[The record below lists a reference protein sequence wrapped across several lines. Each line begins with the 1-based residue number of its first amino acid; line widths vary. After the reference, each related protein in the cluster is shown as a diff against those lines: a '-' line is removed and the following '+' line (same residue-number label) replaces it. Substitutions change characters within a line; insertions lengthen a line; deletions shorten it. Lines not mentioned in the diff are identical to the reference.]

1 MSITRH
7 LRRAVQL
14 CAIACALLVPATS
27 GAAFAAADPLLA
39 QERYL
44 ASYGTPDPSSAL
56 AQERYLSSYGAPE
69 PLTPPQTPAPSNHM
83 PWLTI
88 ALSITGALVVAVAAS
103 ANQARRVRI
112 RRRRAAH
119 TPA

>member
-7 LRRAVQL
+7 LRRAAQL

-69 PLTPPQTPAPSNHM
+69 PLTPPQTPAPSNQM

-88 ALSITGALVVAVAAS
+88 ALSITGALVVVAAS
-103 ANQARRVRI
+103 ATQARRVRI

>member
-1 MSITRH
+1 VSITRH
-7 LRRAVQL
+7 LRRAAQL

-69 PLTPPQTPAPSNHM
+69 PLTPSQTPAPSNQM

-88 ALSITGALVVAVAAS
+88 ALSITGALVIVTAS
-103 ANQARRVRI
+103 ATQARRVRI